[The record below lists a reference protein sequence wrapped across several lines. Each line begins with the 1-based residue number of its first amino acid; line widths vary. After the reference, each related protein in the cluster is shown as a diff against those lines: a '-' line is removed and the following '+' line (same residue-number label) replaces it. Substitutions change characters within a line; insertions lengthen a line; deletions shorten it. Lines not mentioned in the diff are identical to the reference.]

1 MKNTSIRS
9 RMFIVLTCS
18 VLMAVSCELF
28 TEEVVRENELIGT
41 WSFDDASA
49 QVYVGNVNITQLL
62 IVTYGYT
69 SDEAEIKLDSLLDE
83 HLEEMGKT
91 LTLNEDNT
99 YLIDGEGDDD
109 ASGTWEFDPQKDA
122 LRLTESGALVAE
134 KYTIED
140 LRQTTMVMVLPNRFE
155 VLDLDGDGEQ
165 ETNCTIVAEIQ
176 MVKIQPVN

>member
-1 MKNTSIRS
+1 MKNRRIRPG
-9 RMFIVLTCS
+9 MFIVLTCS
-18 VLMAVSCELF
+18 ILMVVSCEMF
-28 TEEVVRENELIGT
+28 TEEVVRENALIGT

-69 SDEAEIKLDSLLDE
+69 SEEAELKLDSLLNE
-83 HLEEMGKT
+83 HLEEMGKI
-91 LTLNEDNT
+91 LTLHEDYT
-99 YLIDGEGDDD
+99 YLIDGEGEEDE
-109 ASGTWEFDPQKDA
+109 SGTWEFDPQKDA
-122 LRLTESGALVAE
+122 LRLTESGALAAE

-140 LRQTTMVMVLPNRFE
+140 ISHATMVMVLPNRFE